1 MSPAP
6 RQNGRSRSQ
15 RGLLLLWQCCVVG
28 LVLCCTSLATAEVQR
43 YALVVG
49 NDEGAPGEVRLSYA
63 ESDARKVLGVLQ
75 SLGDFPP
82 ENTVLML
89 GRGSTEV
96 QRALIALNSR
106 LRAETTGP
114 GGALLF
120 VYYSGHADA
129 RALHLGQEELDLML
143 LQRLVH
149 GSSAGFRLL
158 LVDACRSGALTRV
171 KGARPAQPFEI
182 RLDEQLTGEGVAML
196 TSSAADE
203 DAQESDELRGSF
215 FTHYFVSGLRGAADR
230 NGNGAI
236 SLEEAYDYAYQHTL
250 RASSRTA
257 YGLQHPTF
265 QFDFKGKG
273 GIPLTWVHGV
283 GGPSAL
289 LELRPGRTYL
299 LFARDAQGAVVAEV
313 DIADARRTLALEPG
327 RYFVRAREADHLL
340 EGSIEL
346 AAGERRALSDAGFE
360 RVEYARLTRKG
371 GPERAL
377 THGPYAGY
385 ALRSPLS
392 EGAGYC
398 HGVRAGYA
406 VDLPVLTL
414 GASVGACRSTFSN
427 AALSARADELS
438 LEFSLRRVLDLPIV
452 SLGLG
457 VSAGASWLRQ
467 SFETVGLA
475 PARDSVAGQLGVLVD
490 ASFDLGSG
498 FYLLAEAAGQLY
510 VFEQQTTSAATST
523 DTRDLTAVFGWRPL
537 LGAGKRF

>member
-1 MSPAP
+1 
-6 RQNGRSRSQ
+6 
-15 RGLLLLWQCCVVG
+15 LLWLWQCCVLG
-28 LVLCCTSLATAEVQR
+28 LTLCGTSLAAAQVQR

-49 NDEGAPGEVRLSYA
+49 NEAGAPGELRLSYA

-89 GRGSTEV
+89 GRGATEV

-106 LRAETTGP
+106 IRAETSGP

-129 RALHLGQEELDLML
+129 HALHLGGEELDLML

-182 RLDEQLTGEGVAML
+182 HLDEQLSGEGVAML

-265 QFDFKGKG
+265 QFDLKGKG
-273 GIPLTWVHGV
+273 GIPLTWVHGA
-283 GGPSAL
+283 GGPGAL
-289 LELRPGRTYL
+289 LMLRSGRTYL
-299 LFARDAQGAVVAEV
+299 LFAEDAQGAVVAEV

-346 AAGERRALSDAGFE
+346 AAGERRELTDAGFE

-377 THGPYAGY
+377 AHGPYAGY
-385 ALRSPLS
+385 ALRSPLT

-398 HGVRAGYA
+398 QGVRAGYA
-406 VDLPVLTL
+406 FDLPIVTL
-414 GASVGACRSTFSN
+414 GASLGACRSTFSN
-427 AALSARADELS
+427 AALTAHAD
-438 LEFSLRRVLDLPIV
+438 EFSLELSMRRVFDLPIV
-452 SLGLG
+452 SLGVGLG
-457 VSAGASWLRQ
+457 VGASWLRQ
-467 SFETVGLA
+467 SFETLGLA
-475 PARDSVAGQLGVLVD
+475 PTRDSLAGQVGMLLD

-498 FYLLAEAAGQLY
+498 FYLLTEVAGQLY
-510 VFEQQTTSAATST
+510 VFEQQSGSATSSS
-523 DTRDLTAVFGWRPL
+523 DTRDLNAVFSWRPL